1 MATTGAKF
9 RIIVPGLGLLVSALA
24 GTGQARADEAAVLQA
39 NNRLLQ
45 ERLDQLAQVPPAPG
59 GPYGGGPANPAATA
73 GATGGSF
80 ARSFLIPGT
89 DTSIRIGGQITEIVD
104 YWLSGGNPNQSPQS
118 TTVGNNGQLNSLPLG
133 NGGAGARGNGI
144 FQQSPRE
151 SKLSVETRTPTPWG
165 QARTFMEFDWA
176 GSTNYAPGGAN
187 PTSVADN
194 LHPRLRYAYGTLG
207 GFLAGQANSN
217 FRDSD
222 ADSETLDFGG
232 NAGSPGVVRIPQV
245 RYTIAVP
252 WWNSALSFSA
262 ETPETDIMTPLGLV
276 ANDSGVSS
284 AAVSPGTNSCTVT
297 GAPGATCT
305 VGAQLNVNPAKATA
319 PDLTAAWFIPQPW
332 GHLDFALVVRPGLD
346 VQDGRFLSRQFVGYG
361 GQFSGAVKPGWFGW
375 ARDTIQWHL
384 TAGDAIGRYLN
395 NNTNFALATN
405 FRAATTS
412 PANAATILV
421 KPTRE
426 LGAQIGYTHHWSPR
440 LRSTISF
447 GYNRHD
453 IPFAVVG
460 ASEARAANKEL
471 YSSHVNLI
479 WSPVGFVDVGAEY
492 VYGHRVVLNN
502 ASGNENVLIGKFA
515 VRF

>member
-1 MATTGAKF
+1 
-9 RIIVPGLGLLVSALA
+9 
-24 GTGQARADEAAVLQA
+24 
-39 NNRLLQ
+39 
-45 ERLDQLAQVPPAPG
+45 
-59 GPYGGGPANPAATA
+59 
-73 GATGGSF
+73 
-80 ARSFLIPGT
+80 
-89 DTSIRIGGQITEIVD
+89 
-104 YWLSGGNPNQSPQS
+104 
-118 TTVGNNGQLNSLPLG
+118 
-133 NGGAGARGNGI
+133 
-144 FQQSPRE
+144 
-151 SKLSVETRTPTPWG
+151 
-165 QARTFMEFDWA
+165 
-176 GSTNYAPGGAN
+176 
-187 PTSVADN
+187 DN

-232 NAGSPGVVRIPQV
+232 HAGSPGVVRIPQV

-284 AAVSPGTNSCTVT
+284 AAVSPGINSCTVT

-515 VRF
+515 VRFSGGGRARTPCRARAPPRARRGPRRTTPESPAAPGCARNRRPRPGRARPRRCGTGCTPARTSRRPCRGRRRTGTARPRRPSTRARSPGYGRYRPAPPTTRGTPACAGADSSAAPSAARQSRHASRRRRRGNAPAPPAPPAAERPRGGSRSGIRRSPACPR